1 MANLFLLNNN
11 EVLDLFEIKIN
22 DYEGYLRFH
31 GSKNFNS
38 NIIFQNVEY
47 LYIPCELS
55 NLEYSTD
62 GKANRPTITISNINN
77 FITNFIKDR
86 NDLIG
91 KRFYRK
97 KILAKD
103 LDSVNFGGENKNLLG
118 TASFSSFISNDS
130 YVVQKKNF
138 ETKEK
143 VEFVLSNILD
153 IENLTVPNRKVY
165 NNACGWT
172 YRGCGCNYGKINGYQ
187 GPTIVQMAPF
197 PKTFAQVNSDLGLTS
212 NLRILLRPEGI
223 TTSGTVSVPTEA
235 RQDITL
241 IFEKVTNWSNEG
253 TASSTVSP
261 AITNS
266 PKVYKNSGRMNDKNG
281 VLFSANKTNPIG
293 DFDRISISDSF
304 ETKDCTIFYVSEM
317 VSKLLNKTDRCQ
329 NGGLQRRGLTDNNYI
344 NFLLGYH
351 GGLFDVMHSS
361 QWLIRNANLKT
372 CNNLN
377 KSIIYGAVL
386 PQTSTVLTK
395 FIKNGV
401 VVTEKTGFIN
411 QPTNLG
417 INTYVGEESEMVV
430 YELIVYDKILD
441 DNQIKVI
448 SAFLADK
455 YNLSIPYDIQ
465 FTDTFLGSSFFEG
478 SNEGNLGVP
487 MADENDKIF
496 IGSTAANSAY
506 SNFQSYEIN
515 KLVYRGDYSRKNNYA
530 FGDFVKIEPS
540 IDYDFNEKFL
550 IKNNEIPARFF
561 VCVAANGTTDQ
572 HPFYNTTVWKE
583 DKCSKTLNGCSLR
596 FNGENVGLP
605 FGSFPGTLP
614 YEYKLPST

>member
-1 MANLFLLNNN
+1 MSNLFLLDNN

-62 GKANRPTITISNINN
+62 GKNNRPTITISNINN
-77 FITNFIKDR
+77 FITNFLKDR

-91 KRFYRK
+91 RRFYRK

-103 LDSVNFGGENKNLLG
+103 LDSVNFGGSNKNLLG
-118 TASFSSFISNDS
+118 NPSFSAFISNDS
-130 YVVQKKNF
+130 YIVQKKNY

-153 IENLTVPNRKVY
+153 IENVTIPNRKVY
-165 NNACGWT
+165 NNACGWI
-172 YRGCGCNYGKINGYQ
+172 YRGCGCNYGKINGYL
-187 GPTIVQMAPF
+187 GPSIVMETTFPSTIF
-197 PKTFAQVNSDLGLTS
+197 DLNTNLGLSS

-223 TTSGTVSVPTEA
+223 TSTGTISVPTEA
-235 RQDITL
+235 RQDIKL
-241 IFEKVTNWSNEG
+241 IFDKVTNWSNEATG
-253 TASSTVSP
+253 SSPVSP
-261 AITNS
+261 TITNS

-281 VLFSANKTNPIG
+281 VLFSANNTVSITDWDK
-293 DFDRISISDSF
+293 ISISDSF
-304 ETKDCTIFYVSEM
+304 ATKDCTIFYVSEM
-317 VSKLLNKTDRCQ
+317 VSKLLNKTTRCK
-329 NGGLQRRGLTDNNYI
+329 NGGQQYRGLTDTGAI

-351 GGLFDVMHSS
+351 EGNSDAMFSRAWFINNGN
-361 QWLIRNANLKT
+361 IRT

-377 KSIIYGAVL
+377 KSTIYGAVL
-386 PQTSTVLTK
+386 PKTSTVLTK

-401 VVTEKTGFIN
+401 VVTEKAGFIN

-417 INTYVGEESEMVV
+417 INTYPTEESEIVL
-430 YELIVYDKILD
+430 YELLVYDKILD
-441 DNQIKVI
+441 DNQVRLI
-448 SAFLADK
+448 SAYLSSK
-455 YNLSIPYDIQ
+455 YNITIPYNVQ
-465 FTDTFLGSSFFEG
+465 LTSTFLGSSVFQN
-478 SNEGNLGVP
+478 SNEGNLGIP
-487 MADENDKIF
+487 MADENDKMF
-496 IGSTAANSAY
+496 LAGSAANSAF
-506 SNFQSYEIN
+506 SNFQSYNIS
-515 KLVYRGDYSRKNNYA
+515 KLVYKGDYNRQTSYSL
-530 FGDFVKIEPS
+530 GDFVKIEPS

-550 IKNNEIPARFF
+550 IKNNETPARFF
-561 VCVAANGTTDQ
+561 VCISPNGSTNQ
-572 HPFYNTTVWKE
+572 HPFYDTTAWKE
-583 DKCSKTLNGCSLR
+583 DKCSKNLNGCSLR

-605 FGSFPGTLP
+605 FGAFPGTLP

>member
-1 MANLFLLNNN
+1 MATLFLLNNN
-11 EVLDLFEIKIN
+11 EILDLFEIKIN

-31 GSKNFNS
+31 GSKNFDS
-38 NIIFQNVEY
+38 DIIFQGVEY

-62 GKANRPTITISNINN
+62 GKANRPTITISNVNN
-77 FITNFIKDR
+77 FITNFLKDR

-103 LDSVNFGGENKNLLG
+103 LDAVNFGGENKNLLG
-118 TASFSSFISNDS
+118 VTSFSSFISNDS

-165 NNACGWT
+165 NNACSWN

-187 GPTIVQMAPF
+187 GPTIVQVTPF
-197 PKTFAQVNSDLGLTS
+197 PKTFTQLNTDLGLST
-212 NLRILLRPEGI
+212 NLRILLRPEGATFGAEKTFTTFDPKNQLKLNTLSSWTNEATGSSPVNPTI
-223 TTSGTVSVPTEA
+223 TEFPKKYENNGRMKNLSGIHFAQNSPIAPFSIDTLVVNENFVGKDMSVFCIFEMVNKINQKAGESNYPYLRSLTTSDTGPGNA
-235 RQDITL
+235 FAL
-241 IFEKVTNWSNEG
+241 G
-253 TASSTVSP
+253 
-261 AITNS
+261 
-266 PKVYKNSGRMNDKNG
+266 VYNKYYD
-281 VLFSANKTNPIG
+281 VLGWNNNTIG
-293 DFDRISISDSF
+293 DV
-304 ETKDCTIFYVSEM
+304 TKLAVNYRNTPTIYGAI
-317 VSKLLNKTDRCQ
+317 LPKTAGQ
-329 NGGLQRRGLTDNNYI
+329 TT
-344 NFLLGYH
+344 
-351 GGLFDVMHSS
+351 S
-361 QWLIRNANLKT
+361 LIRNGVVIA
-372 CNNLN
+372 
-377 KSIIYGAVL
+377 
-386 PQTSTVLTK
+386 TSTQ
-395 FIKNGV
+395 I
-401 VVTEKTGFIN
+401 TGESRS
-411 QPTNLG
+411 LG
-417 INTYVGEESEMVV
+417 INLYPNQQAELVL

-441 DNQIKVI
+441 DNQIKAI

-465 FTDTFLGSSFFEG
+465 LTDTFLGSSFFEG

-506 SNFQSYEIN
+506 SNFQSYGIN
-515 KLVYRGDYSRKNNYA
+515 KLVYRGDYSRKNSYA
-530 FGDFVKIEPS
+530 QGDFVKIEPS

-561 VCVAANGTTDQ
+561 VCIAPNGTTDQ

-614 YEYKLPST
+614 YEYKLPAT